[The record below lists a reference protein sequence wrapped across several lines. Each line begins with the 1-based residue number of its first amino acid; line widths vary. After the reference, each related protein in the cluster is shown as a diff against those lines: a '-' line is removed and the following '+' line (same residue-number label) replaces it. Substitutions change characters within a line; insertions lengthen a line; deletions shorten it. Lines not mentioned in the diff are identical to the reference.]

1 MHKWLCLFFLLCGC
15 QFIGTLYH
23 IGDHVGTL
31 ALDDRSMEDD
41 WLDTQINVNIRQ
53 KFLSEKAS
61 YVLDIEVTVFEGEV
75 LLTGAIPSVY
85 DMEQIIDIVWQT
97 PHVTKVYN
105 YMRLENPDYFVD
117 SAKDALA
124 ASSVRSSLMMTQDV
138 RSVNYKLTV
147 DDGVLYILGIA
158 QNQDEYQR
166 VLDAA
171 GNTTGITRIVSFVRP
186 AYEDSPHFN

>member
-1 MHKWLCLFFLLCGC
+1 MRLYILIFVCCFLSAC
-15 QFIGTLYH
+15 QFLGSLYH
-23 IGDHVGTL
+23 IGDFVGTM
-31 ALDDRSMEDD
+31 ALDDRSNEDD

-53 KFLSEKAS
+53 QFLSEKAS

-75 LLTGAIPSVY
+75 LLTGAIPTIY
-85 DMEQIIDIVWQT
+85 DMEQIIDIVWKT
-97 PHVTKVYN
+97 PNVKKVYN

-124 ASSVRSSLMMTQDV
+124 ASSARSSLTMEQDV

-158 QNQDEYQR
+158 QSAEEYRR
-166 VLDAA
+166 VLDVVE
-171 GNTTGITRIVSFVRP
+171 NITGITRVVSLVRS
-186 AYEDSPHFN
+186 ADKDLD

>member
-1 MHKWLCLFFLLCGC
+1 MRRYLLLIAGGLLCAC
-15 QFIGTLYH
+15 QFLGSLYH
-23 IGDHVGTL
+23 VGDFVGTM
-31 ALDDRSMEDD
+31 ALDDRSNEDD

-75 LLTGAIPSVY
+75 LITGAIPTIY
-85 DMEQIIDIVWQT
+85 DMEQIVDIVWQT
-97 PHVTKVYN
+97 PHVKKVYN

-124 ASSVRSSLMMTQDV
+124 ASSARSGLTMAQDV

-158 QNQDEYQR
+158 QDAEEYRR
-166 VLDAA
+166 VLDVVE
-171 GNTTGITRIVSFVRP
+171 NITGITRVVSLVRS
-186 AYEDSPHFN
+186 ADENLD

>member
-1 MHKWLCLFFLLCGC
+1 MRKYILLIACCLLCAC
-15 QFIGTLYH
+15 QFLGSLYH
-23 IGDHVGTL
+23 VSDFVGTM
-31 ALDDRSMEDD
+31 ALDDRSNEDD

-75 LLTGAIPSVY
+75 LITGAIPTIY
-85 DMEQIIDIVWQT
+85 DMEQIVDIVWQT
-97 PHVTKVYN
+97 PHVKKVYN

-124 ASSVRSSLMMTQDV
+124 ASSARSGLTMAQDV

-158 QNQDEYQR
+158 QDAEEYRR
-166 VLDAA
+166 VLDVVE
-171 GNTTGITRIVSFVRP
+171 NITGITRVVSLVRS
-186 AYEDSPHFN
+186 ADENLD